1 VVLSYVEDGKMKV
14 EYNNERIEYLGTT
27 AHGKWD
33 IRPLNIPNK
42 RTNPRMEGNRVL
54 VVYDRTSDPW
64 DTHHISFADQ
74 SYKNVKNYK
83 KKWFRGDLISWNKM
97 DSKVRN
103 VLNLANFGSAH
114 CALIDQDFTR
124 ELIKSMPSGVREGG
138 FDCAHDE
145 QPATSAD

>member
-33 IRPLNIPNK
+33 IRPLNIPN
-42 RTNPRMEGNRVL
+42 
-54 VVYDRTSDPW
+54 PW